1 MSLAIFIQP
10 EGELNSEIIYW
21 KNKINNKIINQPY
34 VNHPPHMTLL
44 HFESINENNAL
55 GIFSNLSNKF
65 SQFKIDINETN
76 IFWDDLITNGH
87 TFYFNVKKNN
97 NLYKI
102 QKFIAEKFKDNK
114 KNINPPLYL
123 KKNKERDKIFL

>member
-76 IFWDDLITNGH
+76 I
-87 TFYFNVKKNN
+87 
-97 NLYKI
+97 
-102 QKFIAEKFKDNK
+102 
-114 KNINPPLYL
+114 
-123 KKNKERDKIFL
+123 